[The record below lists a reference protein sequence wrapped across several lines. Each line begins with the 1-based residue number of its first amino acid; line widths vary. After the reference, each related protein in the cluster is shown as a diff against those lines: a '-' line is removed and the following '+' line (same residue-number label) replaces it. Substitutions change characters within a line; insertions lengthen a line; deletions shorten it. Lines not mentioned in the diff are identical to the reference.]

1 MNCAFFWRGEGAVR
15 KKITMSLGMKPMF
28 RALGSLRVILTNI
41 GRVKFEEKRVKLWQ
55 SSGKRRFAN

>member
-1 MNCAFFWRGEGAVR
+1 
-15 KKITMSLGMKPMF
+15 MKPMF